1 MGRCSG
7 CGEWNTLVEERV
19 RSSRSKHQ
27 PWVEPSGSK
36 APQAITEVVSTAESR
51 STTGIAELDRVLGGG
66 IVPGSLGLLGGEPGV
81 GKSTLL
87 MQVAA
92 YTAASRGGKVLY
104 VSGEESLSQLKLRA
118 ERLGLLTEQLLVL
131 SESNAFTIG
140 ITLSPLNRSWC

>member
-1 MGRCSG
+1 MAKTAVRFVCQNCGAEYPKWMGRCSG

-92 YTAASRGGKVLY
+92 YTAASRGERCSTYQGRNPS
-104 VSGEESLSQLKLRA
+104 VS
-118 ERLGLLTEQLLVL
+118 
-131 SESNAFTIG
+131 
-140 ITLSPLNRSWC
+140 

>member
-1 MGRCSG
+1 MAKTAVRFVCQNCGAEYPKWMGRCSG

-66 IVPGSLGLLGGEPGV
+66 IVPGSLGLLGGTRSWQIYPVDAG
-81 GKSTLL
+81 SC
-87 MQVAA
+87 
-92 YTAASRGGKVLY
+92 LY
-104 VSGEESLSQLKLRA
+104 SGESG
-118 ERLGLLTEQLLVL
+118 ERCSTYQGRNPSV
-131 SESNAFTIG
+131 S
-140 ITLSPLNRSWC
+140 